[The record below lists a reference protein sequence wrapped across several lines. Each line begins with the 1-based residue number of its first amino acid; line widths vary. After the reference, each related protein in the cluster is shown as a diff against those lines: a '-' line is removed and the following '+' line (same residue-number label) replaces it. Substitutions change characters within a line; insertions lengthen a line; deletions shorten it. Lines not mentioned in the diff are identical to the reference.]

1 MKKISLVIS
10 LSFLVLFLLTSNVNS
25 SPNWVK
31 YLNDK
36 DGNICSYK
44 KVNIN
49 KDNGNYIVQVWTKI
63 VLSEKRRK
71 EIIQKRIELG
81 ISTKGD
87 DKLSEE
93 WGLSEIDCKKKTER
107 ILSVTLY
114 DTDGNVLFSR
124 NYDKREWSY
133 VIPDSRGDILLKKVC
148 K

>member
-1 MKKISLVIS
+1 MDQNRFI
-10 LSFLVLFLLTSNVNS
+10 
-25 SPNWVK
+25 W
-31 YLNDK
+31 
-36 DGNICSYK
+36 
-44 KVNIN
+44 
-49 KDNGNYIVQVWTKI
+49 
-63 VLSEKRRK
+63 KRRK